1 MRYAGAAAAAGA
13 RAGARARAIGQVFFL
28 FVHISFI
35 YELLFLIPPSHP
47 TPTRAHT
54 GLGRA
59 GDSSRS
65 RSRSPK
71 SPKTGS
77 RWDKASSGEKSGV
90 KEEDKEEV
98 KKEVKEE
105 GGDAALESK
114 GDDE

>member
-1 MRYAGAAAAAGA
+1 MRYAGAAAAAAAGA
-13 RAGARARAIGQVFFL
+13 RAGARARAIGQVCLL
-28 FVHISFI
+28 FVHISFT

-47 TPTRAHT
+47 TTTRAHT

-71 SPKTGS
+71 SPKAGS

-90 KEEDKEEV
+90 KEEDREEV
-98 KKEVKEE
+98 KGE
-105 GGDAALESK
+105 GGDAAGESE
-114 GDDE
+114 GNDE